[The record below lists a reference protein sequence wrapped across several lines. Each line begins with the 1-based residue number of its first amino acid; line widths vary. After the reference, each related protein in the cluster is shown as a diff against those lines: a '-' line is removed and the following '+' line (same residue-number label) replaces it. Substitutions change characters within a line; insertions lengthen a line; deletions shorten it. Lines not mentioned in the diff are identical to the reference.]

1 MGGPACVPAAFAC
14 HSRPL
19 RPGSGQA
26 GLRPSGNPAMS
37 FLQPSG
43 NPHPPVR
50 RRPVARNFDEAT
62 LTMSI
67 TPARIWV
74 VDDDR
79 SVRFVL
85 VTALREAGYRVDD
98 FGNAADALAALAE
111 RDGRALPAPDL
122 IFTDVRMPG
131 DSGLVLLDKLKAHA
145 PPLPVIVMSA
155 YTDIASTAGAFR
167 GGAHEFLSKPFD
179 LDEAVALAA
188 RTLAATAGS
197 ADGAE
202 EAPPAALAEADALV
216 GDTPAMRTLFRAIGR
231 LAQAPL
237 SVLVTGETGT
247 GKELVARALHRE
259 SPRAAK
265 PFVAL
270 NTAAIPSE
278 LLESELFGH
287 EAGAFTGAQRRHLGR
302 FEQANGGTLFLD
314 EIGDMPLPLQTR
326 LLRVLA
332 EGEFFRVG
340 GRELI
345 RVDVRVVAAT
355 HQDLETLV
363 AAGRFRADLLHR
375 LDVVRLRLPPL
386 RERRDDVPRLAERF
400 LTAAAA
406 RFYAPAKR
414 LAPAALERL
423 RAHDWPGN
431 VRELENLCWRL
442 AALAPGDSVGRAELD
457 EALGVSRAAPT
468 AAATRTDDWDTPLA
482 AWARAQLALGTAGIH
497 AQARE
502 RLDRALLQAALEHT
516 GGRRSEAASRLGLG
530 RNTLTRKLGPGRS
543 RP

>member
-1 MGGPACVPAAFAC
+1 M
-14 HSRPL
+14 
-19 RPGSGQA
+19 
-26 GLRPSGNPAMS
+26 
-37 FLQPSG
+37 
-43 NPHPPVR
+43 
-50 RRPVARNFDEAT
+50 ARE
-62 LTMSI
+62 
-67 TPARIWV
+67 ARIWI

-85 VTALREAGYRVDD
+85 ATALRDEGYDVDG
-98 FGNAADALAALAE
+98 FENAADALAAL
-111 RDGRALPAPDL
+111 RTRAAPDL
-122 IFTDVRMPG
+122 LFTDVRMPG
-131 DSGLVLLDKLKAHA
+131 DDGLVLLEKLKATH
-145 PPLPVIVMSA
+145 PELPVIVMSA

-179 LDEAVALAA
+179 LDDAVALAA
-188 RTLAATAGS
+188 RALPVRNGAPAASAGTGADVPGENGNDVG
-197 ADGAE
+197 ADG
-202 EAPPAALAEADALV
+202 PQLV
-216 GDTPAMRTLFRAIGR
+216 GTTEAMRALFRAIGR

-237 SVLVTGETGT
+237 SVLITGETGT

-287 EAGAFTGAQRRHLGR
+287 EAGAFTGATRRHPGR
-302 FEQANGGTLFLD
+302 FEQADGGTLFLD

-345 RVDVRVVAAT
+345 RVDVRVIAAT
-355 HQDLETLV
+355 HQDLEALV
-363 AAGRFRADLLHR
+363 GEGRFRADLLHR

-386 RERRDDVPRLAERF
+386 RERRDDVPLLATRF
-400 LTAAAA
+400 LAAAA
-406 RFYAPAKR
+406 RRFDMPPKR
-414 LAPAALERL
+414 LGKAAIERL
-423 RAHDWPGN
+423 LAYDWPGN

-442 AALAPGDSVGRAELD
+442 AALAPGENIGAADVET
-457 EALGVSRAAPT
+457 ALPASTAVADH
-468 AAATRTDDWDTPLA
+468 AAAADAWDAALA
-482 AWARAQLALGTAGIH
+482 QWARAQLAAGRADIH

-502 RLDRALLQAALEHT
+502 RFDRVLLDVALEHT
-516 GGRRSEAASRLGLG
+516 GGRRAEAAARLGLG
-530 RNTLTRKLGPGRS
+530 RNTLTRKLGTGRK
-543 RP
+543 RR